1 MDPLETY
8 SPTWEQPEAPAGT
21 VNRKNGREATVDMS
35 EIENGDSMKIFII
48 QVAALS

>member
-8 SPTWEQPEAPAGT
+8 SPTWGQPEAPAGT

-35 EIENGDSMKIFII
+35 EIENGDRVSGILFLNM
-48 QVAALS
+48 L